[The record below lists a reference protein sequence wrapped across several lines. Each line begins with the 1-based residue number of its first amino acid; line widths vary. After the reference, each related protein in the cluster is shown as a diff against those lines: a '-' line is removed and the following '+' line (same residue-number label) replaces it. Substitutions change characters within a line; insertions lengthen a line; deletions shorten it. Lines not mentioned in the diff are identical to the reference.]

1 MSLPLIDFRGK
12 VTPETQAVL
21 EALSRTTGRTFQ
33 DIAREWLHEKAMEQ
47 IHAATVLHGL
57 LKSQGLKGIEGGGS
71 GEPEGRRGNAGE
83 GEGRPGARRRAGDP
97 Q

>member
-47 IHAATVLHGL
+47 IHAASVLHGL
-57 LKSQGLKGIEGGGS
+57 LKAQGLQGIAGGAS
-71 GEPEGRRGNAGE
+71 GEPEGTRGNEREREGTGRRGAG
-83 GEGRPGARRRAGDP
+83 GAK
-97 Q
+97 